1 MEMMTMSEQDPDHEA
16 LLDHCALECMHAME
30 SKDTEKFVDA
40 LHVLVGDILH
50 KMSKPEES

>member
-1 MEMMTMSEQDPDHEA
+1 MSEQDPDHEA